1 MKSGKRM
8 LAGILTVIMVLASV
22 QFPGGVS
29 YAEELPAAQ
38 ETVAETPA
46 GQEEAPRQEEG
57 QTREDGADGDAC
69 GWGV

>member
-46 GQEEAPRQEEG
+46 GQKKDRPG
-57 QTREDGADGDAC
+57 QTGQTEQT
-69 GWGV
+69 

>member
-1 MKSGKRM
+1 M

-46 GQEEAPRQEEG
+46 GQ
-57 QTREDGADGDAC
+57 
-69 GWGV
+69 